1 MPGAKLGAPGL
12 QAYDV
17 ADHLRNE
24 QEIDLYLTACREEG
38 GTDAA
43 FVATAVAGACVEHP
57 ACDGH
62 RSAHITPDGDVH
74 GYVGVQAL
82 MPA

>member
-1 MPGAKLGAPGL
+1 MPGAKPGAPLL

-43 FVATAVAGACVEHP
+43 FVAAAMADCECARARWSTA
-57 ACDGH
+57 
-62 RSAHITPDGDVH
+62 R
-74 GYVGVQAL
+74 Q
-82 MPA
+82 